1 MKFRGVDPWILE
13 NNYVMAPLLFR
24 GAKERETAVGKNN
37 TQDTIKDL
45 IGDIADSTKKAFDE
59 MLDRKDDDRNSGDWL
74 GALNPYQ
81 ALTGLPGDVLRTVSA
96 LSALGGVANPVAAL
110 ANAANAAAGGGANPL
125 AALTGAGGNPLA
137 AAAGPANPLAALAP
151 AAANPLGALTGAA
164 GAANPLGALSGGA
177 NPLAALGQ
185 VAGGAASAVSGAAD
199 VASGLAQLPGQLAQL
214 TELVANLASVLE
226 NVQKVA
232 GPLAGATTPAA
243 RKGS

>member
-1 MKFRGVDPWILE
+1 
-13 NNYVMAPLLFR
+13 
-24 GAKERETAVGKNN
+24 VGKNN

-59 MLDRKDDDRNSGDWL
+59 MLDRKDDDRDHRDWL
-74 GALNPYQ
+74 GPVNPYQ

-96 LSALGGVANPVAAL
+96 LSALGQVANPVAAL
-110 ANAANAAAGGGANPL
+110 ANVAGAAAGGVPSPF
-125 AALTGAGGNPLA
+125 AALTGAA
-137 AAAGPANPLAALAP
+137 ADPLAALGS
-151 AAANPLGALTGAA
+151 AAGNPIAALTGAA
-164 GAANPLGALSGGA
+164 GAANPLGALAGGG

-199 VASGLAQLPGQLAQL
+199 VASGLAALPGQLAQL
-214 TELVANLASVLE
+214 TELVANLASMLE

-232 GPLAGATTPAA
+232 GPLAGARTPAA